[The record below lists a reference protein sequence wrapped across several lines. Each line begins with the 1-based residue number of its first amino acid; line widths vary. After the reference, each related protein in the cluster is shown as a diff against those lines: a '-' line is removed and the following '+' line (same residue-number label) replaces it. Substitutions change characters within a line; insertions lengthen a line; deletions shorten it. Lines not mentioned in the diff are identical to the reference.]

1 MSMPMSMD
9 MSMSMSMY
17 VQPCGPSGYPEMP
30 MYCVQTP
37 TGELSPQMSSSSAM
51 YAPASPHDTTPM
63 YSPQMSR
70 FDRKEPN
77 MYPGDDMRKMQEAP
91 MQSPMHT
98 PMGSPMSSP
107 MSSPMGST
115 PMMFVPVYAEEPYEP
130 VPPMMMY
137 PVDNMSMGNLSTRR
151 S

>member
-1 MSMPMSMD
+1 
-9 MSMSMSMY
+9 
-17 VQPCGPSGYPEMP
+17 
-30 MYCVQTP
+30 
-37 TGELSPQMSSSSAM
+37 
-51 YAPASPHDTTPM
+51 
-63 YSPQMSR
+63 
-70 FDRKEPN
+70 
-77 MYPGDDMRKMQEAP
+77 

-137 PVDNMSMGNLSTRR
+137 PVDNMSMGNQCMPCPPMSPMMQQHSAPFPMMDEKSDHRRGQSLSTTAEGSSQQGTDKSDMSDHDEKFHKKDTDGAIALADLR
-151 S
+151 STAPFFVDDM